1 MIIIK
6 KIFIILILSNLLI
19 GKSYAENF
27 YFKDCKLSEVVSAD
41 YTIDIKKKVINVL
54 LKTNTGETQEWI
66 DPIKV
71 VQDNKIITKKIQ
83 SGAGTNRYFVY
94 FLDKNSESIV
104 KQNYKKQDGIDIF
117 VPEGTKKQSFCKTVK
132 ADWDKNQIE
141 SSEINKE
148 QKQILD
154 AQKKLKK
161 KQQEITQCKGNNYK
175 EWTDC
180 FGKYKSEN
188 SHIYTGEFKNG
199 KIIEGTALYS
209 AGAEYVGKFKNFKPH
224 GQGTFLYSDGNKYI
238 GDWLNGKNHG
248 NGTKIWKNGEKYSGK
263 FKDDEPHGKGTFISP
278 LGEKY
283 IGEFKNGRRHGQGT
297 LKYID
302 GTTYV
307 GQFIAGIEHGEG
319 SCINQE
325 GSSVDCSSIKL
336 FKKDSKKNENRKD
349 ILITGKKWI
358 KLSKYQTGAAEK
370 LQNEFVIEANIVC
383 PNGYD
388 ILEQKMVVLGM
399 DETPAFGTET
409 VVKVG
414 VEGVVECKK

>member
-27 YFKDCKLSEVVSAD
+27 YFKGCKLSEVVTAD
-41 YTIDIKKKVINVL
+41 YIIDIKKKVINVL
-54 LKTNTGETQEWI
+54 LKTNTGEIQEWI

-83 SGAGTNRYFVY
+83 SGAGSNRYFVY
-94 FLDKNSESIV
+94 FLDKDSESIV

-117 VPEGTKKQSFCKTVK
+117 IPEGPKKRSFCKTVK

-180 FGKYKSEN
+180 FGKYKDEN

-199 KIIEGTALYS
+199 KIMEGTALYS
-209 AGAEYVGKFKNFKPH
+209 AGAKYVGKFKNFKPH
-224 GQGTFLYSDGNKYI
+224 GQGTFLYSNGNKYI
-238 GDWLNGKNHG
+238 GDWLNGQNHG
-248 NGTKIWKNGEKYSGK
+248 NGTKTWKNGEKYSGK
-263 FKDDEPHGKGTFISP
+263 FKDDKPHGKGTFISP

-325 GSSVDCSSIKL
+325 GSSVECSSIKL

-358 KLSKYQTGAAEK
+358 KLSKYQTDAAEK

-388 ILEQKMVVLGM
+388 ILEQKMVVLEM

-414 VEGVVECKK
+414 VEGVVECK